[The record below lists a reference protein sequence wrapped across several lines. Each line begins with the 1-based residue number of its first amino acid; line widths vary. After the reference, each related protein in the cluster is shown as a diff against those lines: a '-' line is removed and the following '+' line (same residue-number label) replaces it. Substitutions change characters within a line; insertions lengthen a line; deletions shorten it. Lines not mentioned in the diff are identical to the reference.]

1 MFISTTLKEQ
11 IASSI
16 HVLEERTRDLTAE
29 VLYLKGKLKATE
41 ANILVLR
48 ETIEQNKPKPK
59 KQSTAAQRA
68 KQREYMRKYKARKKA
83 EKAAQLA
90 QVVVA

>member
-11 IASSI
+11 IVSSI
-16 HVLEERTRDLTAE
+16 KTLEERTRDLTSE
-29 VLYLKGKLKATE
+29 VLYLKGKLKAAE
-41 ANILVLR
+41 GNILVLK
-48 ETIEQNKPKPK
+48 EEANQSKAKPK
-59 KQSTAAQRA
+59 KQTTAAQRA